1 MSPISLDE
9 LLAED
14 FTERP
19 SKPFKVTVGAGQKY
33 VSEIMELDSE
43 LGDIKAAIT
52 IAKAAPR
59 KSAET
64 TEVPKR
70 MKEIH
75 DRMGVLLEEMSRY
88 EGTLTITATKSD
100 GEWAQWKIE
109 HPAREGGEP
118 GSRDD
123 FITSGLCNA
132 DDLMDDLATYVTH
145 WEGEPLRDGHFDR
158 MGILRPDKKA
168 IAAIVINLY
177 EEGDNLPKLRSN
189 LSAALASERSSSSP
203 DSSGSALGGSTGGS
217 RPRRTGTSTPKA
229 N

>member
-1 MSPISLDE
+1 MSTITLDE
-9 LLAED
+9 LLAEN

-19 SKPFKVTVGAGQKY
+19 SKPFKVVIGKGQQL
-33 VSEIMELDSE
+33 VPEIMELDSE
-43 LGDIKAAIT
+43 LADIKAAQR
-52 IAKAAPR
+52 IAEQKPR
-59 KSAET
+59 KAGESTET
-64 TEVPKR
+64 PQRVT
-70 MKEIH
+70 EIH
-75 DRMGVLLEEMSRY
+75 ERMAELLEEMRRY

-100 GEWAQWKIE
+100 GDWAKWKIE

-132 DDLMDDLATYVTH
+132 DALLEDLATYVTH
-145 WEGEPLRDGHFDR
+145 WEGQPLGDGHFDR
-158 MGILRPDKKA
+158 LNVLRPDKKA
-168 IAAIVINLY
+168 IAALVVNLY

-203 DSSGSALGGSTGGS
+203 ATSASARNGSTGGS
-217 RPRRTGTSTPKA
+217 PRRRTSTSTPEG